1 MLEDKYDW
9 KISNPDKNGNVYYH
23 FPKDEDEFKEAVVKN
38 GGMSVYVYQEGGLI
52 DEFHTKSQGYRWKT
66 PIFTYIKNM
75 NKDREKFRRYYKNC
89 KFFTIV
95 D

>member
-1 MLEDKYDW
+1 
-9 KISNPDKNGNVYYH
+9 
-23 FPKDEDEFKEAVVKN
+23 
-38 GGMSVYVYQEGGLI
+38 MSVYVYQEGRLI

-89 KFFTIV
+89 KFFAIV